1 MIDKYAK
8 CLILVILMGWLIDAR
23 ECAAATPFTPRHSD
37 PVQEFWRWRAFPE
50 LKGQGFGVG
59 IIYGQKK
66 KARRSV
72 MISGLLYGK

>member
-1 MIDKYAK
+1 M
-8 CLILVILMGWLIDAR
+8 R
-23 ECAAATPFTPRHSD
+23 PFSVFLGLFTTKDSPSGH
-37 PVQEFWRWRAFPE
+37 
-50 LKGQGFGVG
+50 GIG